1 MLTAPSPMRRRP
13 TVQVFRHQDRYVAR
27 FSAPDVLETFEQDTL
42 PTAYTADAHPLD
54 VLRSVARDNP
64 RSDVIL
70 APSSSTRTD
79 EPATESFRDHPT
91 TN

>member
-1 MLTAPSPMRRRP
+1 MRRRP
-13 TVQVFRHQDRYVAR
+13 TIQVFRYEHHYVAR

-64 RSDVIL
+64 EADVVL
-70 APSSSTRTD
+70 VPSSSTRPD
-79 EPATESFRDHPT
+79 EPTTEGVQDQPT